1 MFQIDAKF
9 RNLAIVIYI
18 YNRFGESLVIREG
31 RHPIL
36 DHMGTV
42 VVANDVTATPESN
55 FSVITGANMS
65 GKSTYL
71 KQVQHFSRAPFI
83 NMTSL

>member
-1 MFQIDAKF
+1 MLFHAKF
-9 RNLAIVIYI
+9 RNLAIVI

-71 KQVQHFSRAPFI
+71 KQVQHFSRAPF
-83 NMTSL
+83 T

>member
-1 MFQIDAKF
+1 MFQVDAKF

-36 DHMGTV
+36 DHMGAV
-42 VVANDVTATPESN
+42 IVANDVTATPESN

-71 KQVQHFSRAPFI
+71 RQVAPKYFI
-83 NMTSL
+83 FV

>member
-1 MFQIDAKF
+1 MRVKNSNPAQ
-9 RNLAIVIYI
+9 N
-18 YNRFGESLVIREG
+18 NRFGESLVIREG

-36 DHMGTV
+36 DHMGAV
-42 VVANDVTATPESN
+42 IVANDVTATPESN

-71 KQVQHFSRAPFI
+71 RQVC
-83 NMTSL
+83 T